1 MADHT
6 ETRIVDLSHV
16 IEHGMTTYKGL
27 PGPHICDFWTR
38 ESSAANYDDGSSFQ
52 IGRIDMVANTGT
64 YLDSPFHR
72 YADGVDLAG
81 LPLQSLA
88 DLPGI
93 VVRRPWD
100 NDIEIGKAA
109 IDSFDVAGKA
119 VLIHTG
125 WDRHWRTDRY
135 AEDHPY
141 LTDEAADWL
150 VGNGAALVGIDSYN
164 IDDTRVRAR
173 PVHTRLLGANIPIC
187 EHMTGLGTLPDEGF
201 RFSAVPPKIA
211 GMGTFPVRAYA
222 VLG

>member
-109 IDSFDVAGKA
+109 IEGFDVAGKA

-211 GMGTFPVRAYA
+211 GMGTFPVRAFA
-222 VLG
+222 SL